1 VYGHAQRFPL
11 AQTPRVV
18 SLACVFREDYLLRL
32 IHQLADFIAHIAG
45 LNRKGEHDKALAA
58 ADEAWGKLID
68 APRELIDAVDTPTLA
83 GMLREPAKMRA
94 AAQLFYEE
102 GRALA
107 GKGDPLHAGI
117 RYRRA
122 MELILEARA
131 IDPSDQDDGAIL
143 ELSRLVPTHTL
154 DPRYRERAGASD

>member
-1 VYGHAQRFPL
+1 
-11 AQTPRVV
+11 
-18 SLACVFREDYLLRL
+18 VFREDYLMRL

-45 LNRKGEHDKALAA
+45 LNHKGEHDKALAA
-58 ADEAWGKLID
+58 ADQAWGKLLD

-83 GMLREPAKMRA
+83 GMLREPAKLRA
-94 AAQLFYEE
+94 AARLCYEE

-131 IDPSDQDDGAIL
+131 IDPSAEDDGTIL

-154 DPRYRERAGASD
+154 DPRYRAPG

>member
-1 VYGHAQRFPL
+1 M
-11 AQTPRVV
+11 
-18 SLACVFREDYLLRL
+18 FREDYLLRL
-32 IHQLADFIAHIAG
+32 IQQLADFVAAVAG
-45 LNRKGEHDKALAA
+45 LNRKGEHDKALVAA
-58 ADEAWGKLID
+58 EQAWGKLLD

-83 GMLREPAKMRA
+83 GMLREPAKLRA

-107 GKGDPLHAGI
+107 GKGDPLHAAI

-131 IDPSDQDDGAIL
+131 IDPSASSVEDDGAIL
-143 ELSRLVPTHTL
+143 ELSRLVPSHTL
-154 DPRYRERAGASD
+154 DPRYRERAGVSG